1 MRFDFNFWIRFSL
14 YNLGLV
20 ALLGVLMRYKIAFE
34 FPFADQKN
42 LQNAHSHFAFAGWI
56 GQTLMVLMV
65 YCIKDIITPKV
76 LSKYKMVFALNLISS
91 YGILLTFLLQGYNFA
106 SVGFSI
112 LNIVISY
119 FFAFYFYRD
128 TRQLRNAVYLKWFQA
143 ALFFNV
149 ISSLG
154 VFYLLYVAVTHNFSE
169 KLYLASNYYYL
180 HFQYNGW
187 FWFAAIGI
195 FLATLTRSF
204 KLEKQLNFI
213 FWCFAL
219 TCIPTYVLSL
229 LWIDIPLWL
238 LIFTAL
244 SAFVQLFAW
253 FKFIGNG
260 MPFASELFLM
270 QNKSFNYFYA
280 TVGFCVSLKSLL
292 QLGSVIP
299 QVSKLVYGFRPIL
312 IAYLHLVLLAIFT
325 IFLLL
330 TLFAKHFIV
339 ISANTKKMFLVF
351 VIGIFLNEI
360 VLAIQGI
367 ASFQYT
373 AIPYANEML
382 FAIAAMLFLS
392 ISLLIFFSTK
402 KEVDL

>member
-91 YGILLTFLLQGYNFA
+91 YGILLAFLFQGYNFA

-195 FLATLTRSF
+195 FLANLTRSF

-238 LIFTAL
+238 LIFTGI

-253 FKFIGNG
+253 FKFLRNL
-260 MPFASELFLM
+260 MPFVSSLSSI
-270 QNKSFNYFYA
+270 QNKFFKYFYIA
-280 TVGFCVSLKSLL
+280 VASCVSLKLLL

-330 TLFAKHFIV
+330 TLFEKNFIV
-339 ISANTKKMFLVF
+339 ISANTKKMFLFF

-367 ASFQYT
+367 ASFQYI

-382 FAIAAMLFLS
+382 FGIAALLFLS
-392 ISLLIFFSTK
+392 ISFLIFFSK
-402 KEVDL
+402 RKEVN